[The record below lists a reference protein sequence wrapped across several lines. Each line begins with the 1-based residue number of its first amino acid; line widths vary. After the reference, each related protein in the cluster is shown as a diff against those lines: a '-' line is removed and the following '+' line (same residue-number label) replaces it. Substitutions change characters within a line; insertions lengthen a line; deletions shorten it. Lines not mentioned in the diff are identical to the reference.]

1 MTSADFCRLMRLL
14 ILALHGVVLI
24 TIMRQVGCT
33 ALQVLFDVAGGIA
46 NAAKRDIAHRDI
58 TPNNFGQ
65 LDGRGYLYDFSA
77 AKVSSIVN
85 LEVCGSERH
94 LQSYQFPT
102 RRSIC
107 CIMHVCHNIKYGL
120 NDTFCRVHMS
130 WGHEAVQKCA

>member
-1 MTSADFCRLMRLL
+1 MRLL
-14 ILALHGVVLI
+14 ILALHGDVLT

-102 RRSIC
+102 GRSIC
-107 CIMHVCHNIKYGL
+107 CIMRVCHKIKYDL

-130 WGHEAVQKCA
+130 WSHEAVQKCA